1 MELGQQL
8 IESIFIFDK
17 LKRVLKKTS
26 CVQKKNSCT
35 LSPLNSNEVGYYLIQ
50 HEISSDSGSIGRKSF
65 KLTRRLLSL
74 DGADQP

>member
-26 CVQKKNSCT
+26 CVQKKT
-35 LSPLNSNEVGYYLIQ
+35 HV
-50 HEISSDSGSIGRKSF
+50 R
-65 KLTRRLLSL
+65 
-74 DGADQP
+74 